1 MVRRRQIIQRHNGL
15 LELIMFHDR
24 PVSEKRNLYIRNE
37 PDSGRINVLVEQ
49 ICQNFCNNRSAV
61 TVNRA

>member
-1 MVRRRQIIQRHNGL
+1 
-15 LELIMFHDR
+15 MFHDR